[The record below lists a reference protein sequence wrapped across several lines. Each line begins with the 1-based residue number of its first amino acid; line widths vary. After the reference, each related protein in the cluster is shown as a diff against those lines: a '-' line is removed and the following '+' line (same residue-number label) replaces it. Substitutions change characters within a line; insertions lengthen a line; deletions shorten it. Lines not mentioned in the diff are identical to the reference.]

1 MLLSKE
7 KIIIAY
13 YYIALIA
20 FALSA
25 CVVMFDQE
33 SDSGFAQKSIVLVFV
48 FLLWSIFVLRLF
60 VKNYLIEVPSKT
72 IFFFNIY
79 MLIFC
84 KLSMFVI
91 SSESST
97 IPLLLLLHL
106 Q

>member
-1 MLLSKE
+1 MFLSKE
-7 KIIIAY
+7 KLLVAY

-72 IFFFNIY
+72 IFFLIY
-79 MLIFC
+79 TCYGFY
-84 KLSMFVI
+84 
-91 SSESST
+91 
-97 IPLLLLLHL
+97 
-106 Q
+106 

>member
-1 MLLSKE
+1 MFLSKE
-7 KIIIAY
+7 KLLVAY

-60 VKNYLIEVPSKT
+60 VKT
-72 IFFFNIY
+72 ILLRFRQ
-79 MLIFC
+79 
-84 KLSMFVI
+84 KR
-91 SSESST
+91 SSF
-97 IPLLLLLHL
+97 
-106 Q
+106 